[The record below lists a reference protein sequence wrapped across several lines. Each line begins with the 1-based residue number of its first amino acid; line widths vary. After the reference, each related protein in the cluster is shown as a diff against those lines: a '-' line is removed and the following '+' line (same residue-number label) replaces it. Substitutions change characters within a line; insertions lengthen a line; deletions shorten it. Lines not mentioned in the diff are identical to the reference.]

1 MNENNNYDS
10 GNVRPYKASGNL
22 NTAIGNPSVNI
33 NDTMNMNIKSMNT
46 SSVTSSNNQN
56 YNGIMPNQN
65 NVNYNGIMPNQNNVN
80 YSTSGIIDTQTTSNA
95 QSIYPNQTN
104 QNNYAASVENK
115 PNNQSNYANRTY
127 VTPDNKSKKKAI
139 KLDLGPEF
147 KIALLI
153 MVVLLV
159 FIFLLPMIHDFIS
172 GR

>member
-46 SSVTSSNNQN
+46 SSVTSSNNQ
-56 YNGIMPNQN
+56 
-65 NVNYNGIMPNQNNVN
+65 NYNGIMPNQNNVN